1 MTHRQLARDLLRTPL
16 QIQQHISLTLDPRLD
31 LTRIAAALRS
41 TQRQFAGLLRSIATA
56 TLVSAELT
64 TDRGLVQPKLIHN
77 LCDALIGFNEAVN
90 LISFDLAEVF
100 LIHRATSIGR
110 SRSLE
115 C

>member
-16 QIQQHISLTLDPRLD
+16 QTQQNIRLTLDPWLN
-31 LTRIAAALRS
+31 LS
-41 TQRQFAGLLRSIATA
+41 SIATA
-56 TLVSAELT
+56 LRAMQSKLT
-64 TDRGLVQPKLIHN
+64 GLLGAIATAAFIAAKLTADRGLVAPKLISN
-77 LCDALIGFNEAVN
+77 LRDGLIGFHEAVN

-100 LIHRATSIGR
+100 VIHRATSTGR